1 MKRMLVRFGVAFGL
15 AAALTTFAFATPLPI
30 GIGFGVGF
38 LPTFILEQQKLIE
51 KHAKA
56 AGLDIEPTYQRFSGS
71 GAMQDAILS
80 GSVDLGVYG
89 VPALLIAWDKAKG
102 TANQIFGICGVN
114 SSPLVLVTN
123 KPDAKSLKDLGPSDK
138 ISMPAIVSPQMYVLQ
153 ILSEKTFGEGQ
164 KDKLKTQVVALPHPE
179 SIGAILS
186 GISEVKAYFS
196 TPPFTQIALDSGKAH
211 KLASS
216 EDAFGGR
223 SSFLVLGGTKKWIDA
238 NPKLIPVL
246 VAAFQEAA
254 DYIRKDPK
262 GAAEIYLKV
271 EPSKM
276 LDEPKVEAMLK
287 SMPDDFGT
295 EVHAVKAYADFMG
308 RTGGLKNV
316 PASWSDVF
324 PAIKD
329 TKSD

>member
-15 AAALTTFAFATPLPI
+15 AAALTTFAFATPLRI

-123 KPDAKSLKDLGPSDK
+123 KPDAKSLKDLGPGDK

-287 SMPDDFGT
+287 SMPDDFGI

-324 PAIKD
+324 PAIND

>member
-1 MKRMLVRFGVAFGL
+1 MLVRFGVAFGL

-123 KPDAKSLKDLGPSDK
+123 KPDAKSLKDLGPGDK

-287 SMPDDFGT
+287 STPDDFGT

>member
-1 MKRMLVRFGVAFGL
+1 MKKIFARFGL
-15 AAALTTFAFATPLPI
+15 ALALAALAGSAAAATPLKI
-30 GIGFGVGF
+30 GIGFGIGF

-56 AGLDIEPTYQRFSGS
+56 AGLDVEPAYQRFSGS

-102 TANQIFGICGVN
+102 TPNQIFGICGVN
-114 SSPLVLVTN
+114 SSPLVLITN
-123 KPDAKSLKDLGPSDK
+123 KPDAKSLKDIGTGDK

-164 KDKLKTQVVALPHPE
+164 KDKLKTQVVSLPHPE
-179 SIGAILS
+179 SIAAILS
-186 GISEVKAYFS
+186 GATEVKAYFS

-211 KLASS
+211 KIASS

-238 NPKLIPVL
+238 NQKLVPVL
-246 VAAFQEAA
+246 IAALNEAA

-276 LDEPKVEAMLK
+276 LDQAKVEAMLK
-287 SMPDDFGT
+287 SMPDDFGAD
-295 EVHAVKAYADFMG
+295 VYSVKAFADFMH

-316 PASWSDVF
+316 PASWSEIF

-329 TKSD
+329 SKSS

>member
-1 MKRMLVRFGVAFGL
+1 MKRMLVQL
-15 AAALTTFAFATPLPI
+15 AAVLAVASVAVPAFAATQVRI
-30 GIGFGVGF
+30 GIGFGVAF
-38 LPTFILEQQKLIE
+38 LSTFVVEDQKLIE

-56 AGLDIEPTYQRFSGS
+56 AGLDVETKYQRFSGS

-80 GSVDLGVYG
+80 GSVDLGIYG

-102 TANQIFGICGVN
+102 TQNQIFGICGVN
-114 SSPLVLVTN
+114 SSPLVLITN
-123 KPDAKSLKDLGPSDK
+123 KPDAKSLKDFGPGDK

-164 KDKLKTQVVALPHPE
+164 KDRLKTQVVALPHPE
-179 SIGAILS
+179 SIAALLS
-186 GISEVKAYFS
+186 GANEVKAYFS

-211 KLASS
+211 KIASS

-223 SSFLVLGGTKKWIDA
+223 SSFLVLGATKRWLDA
-238 NPKLIPVL
+238 NPKLVPVL
-246 VAAFQEAA
+246 VAAFNEAA
-254 DYIRKDPK
+254 DYIRNNPK
-262 GAAEIYLKV
+262 GAAELYLKT

-287 SMPDDFGT
+287 TMADDFST
-295 EVHAVKAYADFMG
+295 DVYAVKAYADFMG

-316 PASWSDVF
+316 PASWSEVF
-324 PAIKD
+324 AAIKD
-329 TKSD
+329 TKSN

>member
-1 MKRMLVRFGVAFGL
+1 MKKTLARLGIALGL
-15 AAALTTFAFATPLPI
+15 AALALPASAAPLKM
-30 GIGFGVGF
+30 GIGFGIGF

-56 AGLDIEPTYQRFSGS
+56 AGLDVEPTYQRFSGS

-102 TANQIFGICGVN
+102 TSNQIFGICGVN

-123 KPDAKSLKDLGPSDK
+123 NPDAKSLKDIGASDK

-196 TPPFTQIALDSGKAH
+196 TPPFTQIALDSGKVH

-223 SSFLVLGGTKKWIDA
+223 SSFLVLGGTKRWIDA

-246 VAAFQEAA
+246 IAALNEAA
-254 DYIRKDPK
+254 DYIRNEPK
-262 GAAEIYLKV
+262 GAAEIYLKI

-276 LDEPKVEAMLK
+276 LDQPKVEAMLK

-316 PASWSDVF
+316 PASWSDIF

-329 TKSD
+329 TKSN

>member
-1 MKRMLVRFGVAFGL
+1 MKKILARVGVALAVTAL
-15 AAALTTFAFATPLPI
+15 AASAFATPLRL
-30 GIGFGVGF
+30 GIGFGIGF

-56 AGLDIEPTYQRFSGS
+56 AGLDVEPTYQRFSGS

-102 TANQIFGICGVN
+102 TTNQIFGICGVN

-123 KPDAKSLKDLGPSDK
+123 KPDAKSLKDLGSGDK

-179 SIGAILS
+179 SIGALLS

-196 TPPFTQIALDSGKAH
+196 TPPFTQIALDSGNAH

-246 VAAFQEAA
+246 IAALNDAA
-254 DYIRKDPK
+254 DLIRKDPK

-276 LDEPKVEAMLK
+276 LDQPKVEAMLK

-316 PASWSDVF
+316 PASWSDIF

-329 TKSD
+329 TKSN

>member
-1 MKRMLVRFGVAFGL
+1 MKRMLVRFCVAFGL
-15 AAALTTFAFATPLPI
+15 AAALTTFAFATPLRI

-123 KPDAKSLKDLGPSDK
+123 KPDAKSLKDLGPGDK

>member
-15 AAALTTFAFATPLPI
+15 AAALTTFAFATPLRI

-123 KPDAKSLKDLGPSDK
+123 KPDAKSLKDLGPGDK

-287 SMPDDFGT
+287 STPDDFGT

-324 PAIKD
+324 PAIND

>member
-1 MKRMLVRFGVAFGL
+1 MKKILARLGL
-15 AAALTTFAFATPLPI
+15 ALAATALATSAFATPLRL
-30 GIGFGVGF
+30 GIGFGIGF
-38 LPTFILEQQKLIE
+38 LPTFILEQQNLIE

-56 AGLDIEPTYQRFSGS
+56 AGLDVAPTYQRFSGS

-102 TANQIFGICGVN
+102 TSNQIFGICGVN

-123 KPDAKSLKDLGPSDK
+123 KPDAKSLKDIEPNDK

-179 SIGAILS
+179 SIGALLS

-216 EDAFGGR
+216 EEAFGGR

-246 VAAFQEAA
+246 IAALNEAV
-254 DYIRKDPK
+254 DFIRKDPK
-262 GAAEIYLKV
+262 GAAEIYLKI

-276 LDEPKVEAMLK
+276 LDQPKVEAMLK

-316 PASWSDVF
+316 PASWSDIF

-329 TKSD
+329 TKSN

>member
-114 SSPLVLVTN
+114 SSPLALVTN
-123 KPDAKSLKDLGPSDK
+123 KPDAKSLKDLGPGDK

-287 SMPDDFGT
+287 STPDDFGT

>member
-1 MKRMLVRFGVAFGL
+1 ML
-15 AAALTTFAFATPLPI
+15 I
-30 GIGFGVGF
+30 
-38 LPTFILEQQKLIE
+38 
-51 KHAKA
+51 
-56 AGLDIEPTYQRFSGS
+56 
-71 GAMQDAILS
+71 
-80 GSVDLGVYG
+80 
-89 VPALLIAWDKAKG
+89 
-102 TANQIFGICGVN
+102 
-114 SSPLVLVTN
+114 TN
-123 KPDAKSLKDLGPSDK
+123 KPDAKSLKDFGPSDK

-223 SSFLVLGGTKKWIDA
+223 SSFLVLGGTKRWIDA
-238 NPKLIPVL
+238 NPRLIPVL
-246 VAAFQEAA
+246 IAAVQEAA
-254 DYIRKDPK
+254 DFIRKDPK

-276 LDEPKVEAMLK
+276 LDELKVEAMLK

-295 EVHAVKAYADFMG
+295 QVHAVKAYADFMG
-308 RTGGLKNV
+308 HTGGLKNV
-316 PASWSDVF
+316 PASWNDVF

-329 TKSD
+329 TKRD

>member
-1 MKRMLVRFGVAFGL
+1 
-15 AAALTTFAFATPLPI
+15 
-30 GIGFGVGF
+30 
-38 LPTFILEQQKLIE
+38 
-51 KHAKA
+51 
-56 AGLDIEPTYQRFSGS
+56 
-71 GAMQDAILS
+71 MQDAILS

-102 TANQIFGICGVN
+102 TNNQIFGICGVN
-114 SSPLVLVTN
+114 SSPLVLITN
-123 KPDAKSLKDLGPSDK
+123 KPDAKSLKDFGPSDK

-223 SSFLVLGGTKKWIDA
+223 SSFLVLGGTKRWIDA
-238 NPKLIPVL
+238 NPRLIPVL
-246 VAAFQEAA
+246 IAAVQEAA
-254 DYIRKDPK
+254 DFIRKDPK

-295 EVHAVKAYADFMG
+295 QVHAVKAYADFMG

-316 PASWSDVF
+316 PASWNDVF

>member
-15 AAALTTFAFATPLPI
+15 AAALTTFAFATPLRI

-38 LPTFILEQQKLIE
+38 LPTFILGQQKLIE

-123 KPDAKSLKDLGPSDK
+123 KPDAKSLKDLGPGDK

-276 LDEPKVEAMLK
+276 LDEAKVEAMLK

-324 PAIKD
+324 PAIND
-329 TKSD
+329 TKSH

>member
-15 AAALTTFAFATPLPI
+15 AAALTTFAFATPLRI

-123 KPDAKSLKDLGPSDK
+123 KPDAKSLKDLGPGDK

-186 GISEVKAYFS
+186 GISEVKAYF
-196 TPPFTQIALDSGKAH
+196 
-211 KLASS
+211 
-216 EDAFGGR
+216 
-223 SSFLVLGGTKKWIDA
+223 
-238 NPKLIPVL
+238 
-246 VAAFQEAA
+246 
-254 DYIRKDPK
+254 
-262 GAAEIYLKV
+262 
-271 EPSKM
+271 
-276 LDEPKVEAMLK
+276 
-287 SMPDDFGT
+287 
-295 EVHAVKAYADFMG
+295 
-308 RTGGLKNV
+308 
-316 PASWSDVF
+316 
-324 PAIKD
+324 
-329 TKSD
+329 

>member
-1 MKRMLVRFGVAFGL
+1 MKTLVRLGL
-15 AAALTTFAFATPLPI
+15 AFAVTALATSAFATPVRI
-30 GIGFGVGF
+30 GIGFGIGF

-56 AGLDIEPTYQRFSGS
+56 AGLDVEPTYQRFYGS

-102 TANQIFGICGVN
+102 TNNQIFGICGVN

-123 KPDAKSLKDLGPSDK
+123 KPDAKSLKDIGPSDK

-196 TPPFTQIALDSGKAH
+196 TPPFTQIALDSGKVH

-223 SSFLVLGGTKKWIDA
+223 SSFLVLGGTKRWIDA

-246 VAAFQEAA
+246 NAAVQEAA
-254 DYIRKDPK
+254 DYIRKDTR

-276 LDEPKVEAMLK
+276 LDEPKVETMLQ

-329 TKSD
+329 SKSN

>member
-15 AAALTTFAFATPLPI
+15 AAALTTFAFATPLRI

-38 LPTFILEQQKLIE
+38 LPTFILEQLKLIE

-123 KPDAKSLKDLGPSDK
+123 KPDAKSLKDLGPGDK

-287 SMPDDFGT
+287 STPDDFGT

>member
-123 KPDAKSLKDLGPSDK
+123 KPDAKSLKDLGPGDK

-287 SMPDDFGT
+287 STPDDFGT

>member
-1 MKRMLVRFGVAFGL
+1 MKKILVRLGLALGL
-15 AAALTTFAFATPLPI
+15 AALALPASAAPLKM
-30 GIGFGVGF
+30 GIGFGIGF

-56 AGLDIEPTYQRFSGS
+56 AGLDVEPTYQRFSGS

-102 TANQIFGICGVN
+102 TNNQIFGICGVN

-123 KPDAKSLKDLGPSDK
+123 KPDAKSLKDIGPSDK

-164 KDKLKTQVVALPHPE
+164 KDKLKTQVVSLPHPE

-196 TPPFTQIALDSGKAH
+196 TPPFTQIALDSGKVH

-223 SSFLVLGGTKKWIDA
+223 SSFLVLGGTKRWIDA
-238 NPKLIPVL
+238 NPKLIPIL
-246 VAAFQEAA
+246 IAALDEAA
-254 DYIRKDPK
+254 EFIRKDPK

-276 LDEPKVEAMLK
+276 LDQPKVEAMLK

-316 PASWSDVF
+316 PASWSDIF

-329 TKSD
+329 TKSN

>member
-1 MKRMLVRFGVAFGL
+1 MKILARLGL
-15 AAALTTFAFATPLPI
+15 ALGLTALALPVSATPLKM
-30 GIGFGVGF
+30 GIGFGIGF

-56 AGLDIEPTYQRFSGS
+56 AGLDVEPTYQRFSGS

-102 TANQIFGICGVN
+102 TNNQIFGICGVN

-123 KPDAKSLKDLGPSDK
+123 KADATSLKDLGPSDK

-223 SSFLVLGGTKKWIDA
+223 SSFLVLGGTKRWIDA

-246 VAAFQEAA
+246 IAAFNEAA

-262 GAAEIYLKV
+262 GAAEIYLKI

-276 LDEPKVEAMLK
+276 LDKPKVDAMLN

-329 TKSD
+329 TKSN

>member
-1 MKRMLVRFGVAFGL
+1 MKKILARFGL
-15 AAALTTFAFATPLPI
+15 ALGLIALALPASATPLKI
-30 GIGFGVGF
+30 GIGFGIGF

-56 AGLDIEPTYQRFSGS
+56 AGLDVEPTYQRFSGS

-102 TANQIFGICGVN
+102 TNNQIFGICGVN
-114 SSPLVLVTN
+114 SSPLVLITN
-123 KPDAKSLKDLGPSDK
+123 KPDAKSLKDIGPGDK

-223 SSFLVLGGTKKWIDA
+223 SSFLVLGGTKRWIDA
-238 NPKLIPVL
+238 NPKLVPVL
-246 VAAFQEAA
+246 IAAFNEAGG
-254 DYIRKDPK
+254 YIRKDPK
-262 GAAEIYLKV
+262 GAAEIYLKI
-271 EPSKM
+271 EPSRM

-316 PASWSDVF
+316 PASWSEVF

-329 TKSD
+329 TQSN

>member
-1 MKRMLVRFGVAFGL
+1 MKKILARFGL
-15 AAALTTFAFATPLPI
+15 ALGLIALALPVSATPLKI
-30 GIGFGVGF
+30 GIGFGIGF

-56 AGLDIEPTYQRFSGS
+56 AGLDVEPTYQRFSGS

-102 TANQIFGICGVN
+102 TNNQIFGICGVN

-123 KPDAKSLKDLGPSDK
+123 KPDAKSLRDIGPQDK

-164 KDKLKTQVVALPHPE
+164 KDRLKTQVVALPHPE

-196 TPPFTQIALDSGKAH
+196 TPPFTQIALDSGKTH

-223 SSFLVLGGTKKWIDA
+223 SSFLVLGGTKRWIEA

-246 VAAFQEAA
+246 IAALNEAA
-254 DYIRKDPK
+254 AYIRKDPK
-262 GAAEIYLKV
+262 GAAEIYLKI
-271 EPSKM
+271 EPSRM

-287 SMPDDFGT
+287 SMLDDFGT

-316 PASWSDVF
+316 PASWSEVF

-329 TKSD
+329 TQSN

>member
-1 MKRMLVRFGVAFGL
+1 MKKIFARVGFALAL
-15 AAALTTFAFATPLPI
+15 AALALSPAAATPLRI
-30 GIGFGVGF
+30 GIGFGIGF

-51 KHAKA
+51 KHAKE
-56 AGLDIEPTYQRFSGS
+56 AGLDVEPTYQRFSGS

-102 TANQIFGICGVN
+102 TNNQILGICGVN
-114 SSPLVLVTN
+114 SSPLVLITN
-123 KPDAKSLKDLGPSDK
+123 KPDAKSLRDIGTGDK

-164 KDKLKTQVVALPHPE
+164 KDKLKTQVVSLPHPK
-179 SIGAILS
+179 SIAAILS
-186 GISEVKAYFS
+186 GATEVKAYFS

-211 KLASS
+211 KIASS

-238 NPKLIPVL
+238 NPKLVPVL
-246 VAAFQEAA
+246 IAALKEAA

-262 GAAEIYLKV
+262 GAADIYLKV

-276 LDEPKVEAMLK
+276 LDQAKVEAMLK

-295 EVHAVKAYADFMG
+295 DVYSVKAFADFMG

-324 PAIKD
+324 PAIKES
-329 TKSD
+329 KSS